1 MTVSEWATTSR
12 RTWTTMSCTISVTHN
27 PTKHKRVPEN
37 LNDSRSPRRMC
48 SDFESFKHRKI
59 RNRRARSWEVWFL
72 VIFTFATIQAMTEF
86 QIGLTL
92 LNLKLFL
99 LSQIMLIILMMAAII
114 TNFHWG
120 LHLLLQISKMAENEV
135 KFKFSWII
143 EPNQFHKYKAKGHC
157 RKRWWEVSA
166 LIRGTSCKLKASYTI
181 SKTSSHLLAVYCGE
195 VSKAKVTLKE
205 KWQSSKWV

>member
-1 MTVSEWATTSR
+1 
-12 RTWTTMSCTISVTHN
+12 
-27 PTKHKRVPEN
+27 
-37 LNDSRSPRRMC
+37 
-48 SDFESFKHRKI
+48 
-59 RNRRARSWEVWFL
+59 
-72 VIFTFATIQAMTEF
+72 MTEF

-157 RKRWWEVSA
+157 RKRWWEISA
-166 LIRGTSCKLKASYTI
+166 LARHTLHIEGKFHPLKDKFSSVGSLLWRSLQSKRDFEGEMTEFQMSFAQLHSWPGGFWKL
-181 SKTSSHLLAVYCGE
+181 
-195 VSKAKVTLKE
+195 
-205 KWQSSKWV
+205 